1 MQPGQKKG
9 KSWGFITLER
19 VDLSDQ
25 QSRGLKTLEGSLT
38 CSSSS
43 SMSSRIPLKWQAE
56 KKKLPCGS
64 FVHQRQPTSHYEYD
78 QSAYLTISF
87 FFFLFSK
94 GTVGFLFLF
103 TFFSWR
109 NLNDKVWVKFNSFW
123 QLKPHLKLNEILI
136 QLWAISFFLLK
147 LFYLMPNT

>member
-56 KKKLPCGS
+56 KKKTSLRLVRTPKTAHIPLWVRSICLPHNI
-64 FVHQRQPTSHYEYD
+64 F
-78 QSAYLTISF
+78 L
-87 FFFLFSK
+87 FFLFSK